1 MKYELFFLILPQH
14 LSMQTYLLDCL
25 RNHHSKKREQTTYQ
39 KEPAPNGRRLFHIGM
54 WVCGEPLR
62 RVEYLRLLF

>member
-1 MKYELFFLILPQH
+1 MYDADI
-14 LSMQTYLLDCL
+14 LLDCL

-39 KEPAPNGRRLFHIGM
+39 KEPPDRRRLFHIGM

-62 RVEYLRLLF
+62 RMEFLRLLFLSWCWTMKVLT